1 MEELVATA
9 TTFLLTFLQRL
20 QQSFCSFTGCSK
32 VADIFLLNRIH
43 TSGILH
49 IHKVDDVELASWW
62 HLPGFLVYLVV
73 IIQLLRKSREL
84 VIIYNHSKPLGTVLA
99 DERLNDGESLTGTRS
114 TNYPCSSERIHDI
127 HPTFA
132 ELALVVIAHR
142 DVYAIL
148 VLLQFLA
155 LLKRLVLEVETVF
168 EQSFLQELGDIVKGN
183 MDADGTKNR
192 GSHVE
197 PDVQTDGIEPHIHT
211 MTEKPYRQYGNEQS
225 TH

>member
-1 MEELVATA
+1 M
-9 TTFLLTFLQRL
+9 
-20 QQSFCSFTGCSK
+20 
-32 VADIFLLNRIH
+32 
-43 TSGILH
+43 
-49 IHKVDDVELASWW
+49 
-62 HLPGFLVYLVV
+62 
-73 IIQLLRKSREL
+73 
-84 VIIYNHSKPLGTVLA
+84 LA

-168 EQSFLQELGDIVKGN
+168 EQSFLQELGDIVEGN

-192 GSHVE
+192 GSHVK

-225 TH
+225 THQRIEHLTASIKLQMFLVSGANASDTDKHDGSNLAPYEVAIHIDEPPLYTAMNVTNNATPIVKQRWVYSILKELHYQ